1 MAVAFNTQIMIE
13 NLLQNNFVSIYIIS
27 GVVCIITGYY
37 IKSYFYSTVIET
49 PNSPPTFN
57 FNNEQ
62 IKEIQAILDKG
73 DKLDKEKQEQ
83 LDQDFRAMLG
93 DENYAEFTAEI
104 EEIDLQ
110 MTQEISDLFNN
121 LF

>member
-1 MAVAFNTQIMIE
+1 MIE

-57 FNNEQ
+57 LNKLQ

-73 DKLDKEKQEQ
+73 EELNKETQEK

-93 DENYAEFTAEI
+93 DENYLEFKAEI
-104 EEIDLQ
+104 DEIDLQ
-110 MTQEISDLFNN
+110 MTQEISDLFTN